1 MSTQTNPF
9 LDLTEKWYIKY
20 TFILAL
26 LIMSVYIMI
35 VAKSVLQPL
44 LFAFFFSILLSPL
57 CGRLESYK
65 VPRILAAIISIL
77 FGLLVLFGVGFF
89 FYTQISAFVDDLD
102 VFRERFEELLANVQN
117 FLETRFGYEGLIDF
131 ELFRTTVYDFFSENT
146 DSLARGLAD
155 AASVLTAIFLVP
167 VFMFFLLLFR
177 DFLKEFVLRAFGRHS
192 DEHFRKVSTILDNV
206 KMVVQ
211 KYISGILIV
220 IVILAI
226 LNSTMLWIIG
236 VDHAVFFGVF
246 AAMLNVIPFIGPIMG
261 SILPILYALF
271 TMDSLFYPIIIL
283 LGFYIIQLFE
293 SNLFTPAIVGSQ
305 VSLNAFVALLLLF
318 IGAQIWGLIGMIL
331 IIPIGAILK
340 VIFDEVESL
349 QPYGFVM
356 GRVPPKMELKKGML
370 AQKISEFSDK
380 VKREE
385 ETDSESESDEEEKKE
400 Q

>member
-1 MSTQTNPF
+1 MSKQNTPTI
-9 LDLTEKWYIKY
+9 DLTDKWYVKY

-26 LIMSVYIMI
+26 LIMSIYTMI

-44 LFAFFFSILLSPL
+44 LFAFLFSILLSPL
-57 CGRLESYK
+57 CGWLESYK
-65 VPRILAAIISIL
+65 VPRILSAIIAIIL
-77 FGLLVLFGVGFF
+77 GLLVVVGVGFF
-89 FYTQISAFVDDLD
+89 FYTQISAFVEDVD

-117 FLETRFGYEGLIDF
+117 FMETRFGYEGLIDF
-131 ELFRTTVYDFFSENT
+131 ELFRTTVYEFFSENT

-155 AASVLTAIFLVP
+155 AASVFTSIFLVP

-177 DFLKEFVLRAFGRHS
+177 DFLKEFVLRLFGRDS
-192 DEHFRKVSTILDNV
+192 EENFRKISKILNNV

-211 KYISGILIV
+211 KYISGVLIV
-220 IVILAI
+220 IMILAV

-246 AAMLNVIPFIGPIMG
+246 AAMLNVIPFLGPIMG

-283 LGFYIIQLFE
+283 VGFYIIQLFE

-305 VSLNAFVALLLLF
+305 VSMNAFVALLLLF

-331 IIPIGAILK
+331 IIPIGAMLK
-340 VIFDEVESL
+340 IIFDEVESL

-370 AQKISEFSDK
+370 AQKISDFSEK
-380 VKREE
+380 VKKEE
-385 ETDSESESDEEEKKE
+385 DLESENDDDEK
-400 Q
+400 